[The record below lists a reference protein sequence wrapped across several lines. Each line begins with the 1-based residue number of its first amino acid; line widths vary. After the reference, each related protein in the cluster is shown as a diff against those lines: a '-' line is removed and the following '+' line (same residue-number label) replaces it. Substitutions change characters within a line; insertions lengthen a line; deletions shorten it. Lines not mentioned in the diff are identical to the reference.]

1 MNLFLLKSGA
11 CLYYNIL
18 VVVIVN
24 RHCLLLL
31 IDIFLEV
38 WSPPSSFCLL
48 QTFLFLC
55 VWVQRVFLIISSL
68 ILCCIHKKCRTLV
81 MGTPLIQHSPH
92 KEEEPRSNYAAET
105 NPACVCFRKSFQ
117 ATLRL
122 CASLTSCTRSVPAS
136 TGRGIRSARKKQVTV
151 GFMHAIYGCGVGS
164 KPHEVSL
171 VLLLLKP
178 FWFGG
183 LARMLFFPFPPL
195 LKPCPSR
202 ALCWASPPGA
212 RMALR
217 DQPESWGPCVCPY
230 IPTPCLDGPV
240 LTQTRQL
247 GLQK

>member
-11 CLYYNIL
+11 CLYIL

-68 ILCCIHKKCRTLV
+68 ILRCIHKKCRTLV
-81 MGTPLIQHSPH
+81 MGIQHSPH

-105 NPACVCFRKSFQ
+105 NPVCVCFRKSFQ
-117 ATLRL
+117 ATLRS

-151 GFMHAIYGCGVGS
+151 SFMHVIYVRGVGS
-164 KPHEVSL
+164 KPHEVFL
-171 VLLLLKP
+171 ALFLLEP

-183 LARMLFFPFPPL
+183 LARMLSFPFPLL
-195 LKPCPSR
+195 LKACPSR

-212 RMALR
+212 HMALR
-217 DQPESWGPCVCPY
+217 DQPESWGHRVCPY
-230 IPTPCLDGPV
+230 IPTPRPDGPV